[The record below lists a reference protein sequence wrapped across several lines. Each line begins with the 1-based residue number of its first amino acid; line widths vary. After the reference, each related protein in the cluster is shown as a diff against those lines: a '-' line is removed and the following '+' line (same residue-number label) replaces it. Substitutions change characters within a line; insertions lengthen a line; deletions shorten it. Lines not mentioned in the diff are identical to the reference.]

1 MDYKLIAMTFTTVFL
16 AELGDKT
23 QLAAMSLS
31 SGSQKTWE
39 ILIGVVAA
47 LALAGT
53 LGVIAGKLL
62 SSFINPTVMKYLSGT
77 LFLTMGIWILVK
89 KG

>member
-39 ILIGVVAA
+39 ILIGVVLA